1 MFVYLFIIF
10 LAFLCFV
17 VNGHRFIYRSDYL
30 EDPQV
35 LSSTTQDIV
44 LLSIVLIM
52 LTTLRSATTG
62 LDTPNYYNAFTFNLA
77 SIGFS
82 DLLTGGVRGE
92 VGYKFL
98 ALIFHSLGLG
108 FHWVTLFEALVYV
121 VPVAYIVH
129 KYSRNPYYSLFLF
142 VAYDYYLFSMSALRQ
157 TIAMGFVLIAFE
169 MVSRKKT
176 AAFFLCIALGVLF
189 HFTAVVA
196 LPIYFL
202 SRLSPSK
209 RYIIAAFVAS
219 IFFFILRNQMRLILF
234 KSSRVAYGGVE
245 TGGTGMYLM
254 MLSMVLLDVFCSK
267 KDDWK
272 MSETD
277 TLIRYMMI
285 SVVVIYPVLQFHPA
299 VFRLHFYYS
308 IMMIVYLPNV
318 LRSLKSLSL
327 GKCAC
332 LGYTAISVYYMFHYT
347 FCQLG
352 AVPYYFFW
360 E

>member
-17 VNGHRFIYRSDYL
+17 VNGRRFIYKNDYL
-30 EDPQV
+30 ENPEV
-35 LSSTTQDIV
+35 LSNTTHDMV
-44 LLSIVLIM
+44 LLGFVLIM
-52 LTTLRSATTG
+52 LTTLRSVTTG

-77 SIGFS
+77 SIKFS
-82 DLLTGGVRGE
+82 DLLIRGE
-92 VGYKFL
+92 IGYKFL
-98 ALIFHSLGLG
+98 ALICHTLGLG
-108 FHWVTLFEALVYV
+108 FQWVTFFEALVYV
-121 VPVAYIVH
+121 IPVVYVVH

-169 MVSRKKT
+169 MIMRKKT
-176 AAFFLCIALGVLF
+176 AAFFLFIALAIFF

-202 SRLSPSK
+202 SRMSPA
-209 RYIIAAFVAS
+209 RRHILIAFAAS
-219 IFFFILRNQMRLILF
+219 IFFFLLKNKMQPILF
-234 KSSRVAYGGVE
+234 RASRVAYGGVA

-267 KDDWK
+267 QDDWK
-272 MSETD
+272 ISEVD

-285 SVVVIYPVLQFHPA
+285 SVVMIYPLLQFNPA
-299 VFRLHFYYS
+299 VLRLHFYYS
-308 IMMIVYLPNV
+308 ILMIVYLPNV
-318 LRSLKSLSL
+318 LRSLKSLNL
-327 GKCAC
+327 GKVAN
-332 LGYTAISVYYMFHYT
+332 LGYTAVSVYYMFQYT

>member
-10 LAFLCFV
+10 LAFMCFI
-17 VNGHRFIYRSDYL
+17 VNGRRFIYKSDYL
-30 EDPQV
+30 ENSQV
-35 LSSTTQDIV
+35 LSNTTQDMI
-44 LLSIVLIM
+44 LLSVALIT
-52 LTTLRSATTG
+52 LTTLRSVNTG
-62 LDTPNYYNAFTFNLA
+62 LDTPNYYNSFTFDLA

-82 DLLTGGVRGE
+82 DLFTGVRGE

-98 ALIFHSLGLG
+98 AFIFHSLGLG

-121 VPVAYIVH
+121 IPVVYIVH
-129 KYSRNPYYSLFLF
+129 KYSRNPYYSLFMF

-169 MVSRKKT
+169 MIVRKK
-176 AAFFLCIALGVLF
+176 AALFFLFIAIAIFF

-209 RYIIAAFVAS
+209 RYILAAFVAS

-234 KSSRVAYGGVE
+234 RNARIAYGGIA

-267 KDDWK
+267 QDAWK
-272 MSETD
+272 ISEVD

-285 SVVVIYPVLQFHPA
+285 SVVVIYPILQFHPA

-318 LRSLKSLSL
+318 LRSLKSLNL
-327 GKCAC
+327 GKCAN
-332 LGYTAISVYYMFHYT
+332 LGYTTISVYYMFQYT

>member
-17 VNGHRFIYRSDYL
+17 VNGRHFIYKTEYL
-30 EDPQV
+30 ENPQV
-35 LSSTTQDIV
+35 LSNTTRDMM
-44 LLSIVLIM
+44 LLGFVFVM
-52 LTTLRSATTG
+52 LTTLRSANTG
-62 LDTPNYYNAFTFNLA
+62 LDTPNYYNAFTFKLA

-82 DLLTGGVRGE
+82 DLFTGGLRGE
-92 VGYKFL
+92 TGYKFL
-98 ALIFHSLGLG
+98 ALVLHTFGLG
-108 FHWVTLFEALVYV
+108 FQWVTLFEALVYLIPV
-121 VPVAYIVH
+121 VYIVH
-129 KYSRNPYYSLFLF
+129 KYSRNPYYSLFMF

-169 MVSRKKT
+169 MVVRKKT
-176 AAFFLCIALGVLF
+176 AAFFLFIALAIFF

-202 SRLSPSK
+202 SKLSPSK
-209 RYIIAAFVAS
+209 RYIWVAFGAS
-219 IFFFILRNQMRLILF
+219 IFFFLLKNQMQHILF
-234 KSSRVAYGGVE
+234 RVSRVAYGGVA
-245 TGGTGMYLM
+245 TGGTGMYVM
-254 MLSMVLLDVFCSK
+254 MLSMVLLDVFCDK
-267 KDDWK
+267 QDDWK
-272 MSETD
+272 ISEVE

-285 SVVVIYPVLQFHPA
+285 CVVVIYPLLQFHPA

-308 IMMIVYLPNV
+308 ILMIVYLPNV

-327 GKCAC
+327 GKCAN
-332 LGYTAISVYYMFHYT
+332 LGYTAISVYYMFRYT